1 MFRLHYNQVNYKSS
15 QRTNKKEINRKKLMN
30 NYPNNTIEQL
40 HQFGHLTTEECEL
53 LFVDKSDWDS
63 EDKHFND
70 AKSFWE
76 IFSKIK
82 DKLSTSNIREEIKL
96 SPRDS
101 LYNFTYIKFPDM
113 DSSPIYEEYIYPD
126 YENDGHDYEEDTDF
140 SNCVFYGK
148 ANFKGVTFSN
158 EVKFSYTLF
167 KGEADF
173 SEITFE
179 ADTYFNHVTFQDTV
193 SFENSESEGVF
204 DFSDVAF
211 SLLLLDKSHLPKASY
226 LRLDGWN
233 KDSYEDIARER
244 LSAKHFQTKE
254 TARIIKAHF
263 EKQNNIIESNI
274 YYPIEMDK
282 YRDEL
287 SYYSNP
293 FMAFFTNQNYFVA
306 TLSKYISNYG
316 TSWFRAVIVIMI
328 FSFLASLI
336 FSFICPVDISSNLHD
351 TNHFGNFNPN
361 IQLYHGAFLFF
372 WSGMYLLNLFS
383 DSEILYRLNY
393 KYKIFLFV
401 FYSLLI
407 IGASISFFLF
417 YLNGNKF
424 NPYYL
429 MNTHNYIARI
439 VNPFGAFKAKDIFMN
454 FEAFGTIVRLIMI
467 TLMYQFLVS
476 FRQNTR
482 RK

>member
-1 MFRLHYNQVNYKSS
+1 
-15 QRTNKKEINRKKLMN
+15 MN
-30 NYPNNTIEQL
+30 NYHNNTIEQL

-82 DKLSTSNIREEIKL
+82 DELSTVDIRKKIKI

-126 YENDGHDYEEDTDF
+126 YENDGHNYEEDADF
-140 SNCVFYGK
+140 SNCIFYGK

-167 KGEADF
+167 KSEADF

-179 ADTYFNHVTFQDTV
+179 ADTYFNNATFQNTV
-193 SFENSESEGVF
+193 SFENSETEGIF

-211 SLLLLDKSHLPKASY
+211 SLLLLDKSHFPHASY

-282 YRDEL
+282 YREEL
-287 SYYSNP
+287 SIFSNP
-293 FMAFFTNQNYFVA
+293 FMTFFTNQNYFVT

-316 TSWFRAVIVIMI
+316 TSWFRAAIVIMI

-336 FSFICPVDISSNLHD
+336 YSFIGDTTGYYELHEK
-351 TNHFGNFNPN
+351 NSQVEFNKN
-361 IQLYHGAFLFF
+361 VQLYLGAFLSF

-383 DSEILYRLNY
+383 DTEVIHNLNY
-393 KYKIFLFV
+393 R
-401 FYSLLI
+401 
-407 IGASISFFLF
+407 ATC
-417 YLNGNKF
+417 KF
-424 NPYYL
+424 
-429 MNTHNYIARI
+429 
-439 VNPFGAFKAKDIFMN
+439 
-454 FEAFGTIVRLIMI
+454 
-467 TLMYQFLVS
+467 Q
-476 FRQNTR
+476 
-482 RK
+482 